1 MNIHDAPLQHME
13 SESPHAGKIRMIL
26 TQHGRLAV
34 PPEQLAEDSDL
45 YKAGLTSL
53 ATVGLMLALE
63 DQFNI
68 EFTDNML
75 SRQTFASIGSI
86 ARAIETLKSE

>member
-1 MNIHDAPLQHME
+1 MPVE
-13 SESPHAGKIRMIL
+13 KIRGIL
-26 TQHGRLAV
+26 SQHGRLSV
-34 PPEQLAEDSDL
+34 SVDQLTNDGDL

-68 EFTDNML
+68 EFPDNML
-75 SRQTFASIGSI
+75 SRKTFGSI
-86 ARAIETLKSE
+86 DSILEAVEQLAGK

>member
-1 MNIHDAPLQHME
+1 MDSL
-13 SESPHAGKIRMIL
+13 HAEKIRRIL
-26 TQHGRLAV
+26 AQHGRLSV
-34 PPEQLAEDSDL
+34 PADQLADHSDL
-45 YKAGLTSL
+45 YQAGLTSL

-75 SRQTFASIGSI
+75 GRQTFASIGSI
-86 ARAIETLKSE
+86 AQAVQKLVAR